1 MEFRDYLLR
10 GEEAAG
16 GREKLADALEQ
27 KANAITDAKGNRR
40 GLPVYACIT
49 LSKLIGA
56 DPLEVIAASELVT
69 EKREDRKAIFRPF
82 VQMGRLSHPMIAPF
96 ATILTA
102 LTLAI
107 GNSTSTIGS
116 FLL

>member
-1 MEFRDYLLR
+1 MEFREYI
-10 GEEAAG
+10 EAGTAKAG
-16 GREKLADALEQ
+16 TVEKLATYLDQLSA
-27 KANAITDAKGNRR
+27 AIRSARQHKR
-40 GLPVYACIT
+40 GLPVYACI
-49 LSKLIGA
+49 KLAELINA

-82 VQMGRLSHPMIAPF
+82 VQMGRLAHPMIAPF

-107 GNSTSTIGS
+107 GNSSSTIQS